1 MSDDHQITMDSEKLA
16 AGQHFIL
23 DIEKLETALHIRPTN
38 RWADL
43 WTANLNRLTWSFN
56 PRMGGVYTQSRVEGP
71 GRDFIY
77 LEPEFSE
84 MESASRQVAVTDKL
98 DRKL

>member
-1 MSDDHQITMDSEKLA
+1 MDSEKLA

-23 DIEKLETALHIRPTN
+23 DIEKLETSYHIRPTN
-38 RWADL
+38 RWANL
-43 WTANLNRLTWSFN
+43 WTADLNRLTWSFN
-56 PRMGGVYTQSRVEGP
+56 PRLGINAALPRVEGL
-71 GRDFIY
+71 GRNFIY

-84 MESASRQVAVTDKL
+84 KESTSRQVAVTDKL